1 MFLDKE
7 EKEIEKKIYE
17 ALLHPQ
23 YEWRTISGISQQ
35 TELDEEK
42 VKKGLRSLIDKE
54 EVRISYVP
62 DIGGDDLFGLISRVD
77 RALKKSA

>member
-7 EKEIEKKIYE
+7 EKEIEKKIYQ
-17 ALLHPQ
+17 ALLHPK
-23 YEWRTISGISQQ
+23 YEWRTIPGISKQ

-42 VKKGLRSLIDKE
+42 VKKGLKRLINKK

-62 DIGGDDLFGLISRVD
+62 DIEGEDLFGLISRVD
-77 RALKKSA
+77 RAIKQY